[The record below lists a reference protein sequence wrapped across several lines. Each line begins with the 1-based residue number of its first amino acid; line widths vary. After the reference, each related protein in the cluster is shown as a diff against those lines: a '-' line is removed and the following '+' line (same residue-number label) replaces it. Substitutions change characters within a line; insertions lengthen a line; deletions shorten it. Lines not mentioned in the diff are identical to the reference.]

1 MIRVENVTITYDELV
16 AVRDLSLEV
25 GKGSIFG
32 LVGPNGAGKTS
43 LIRALAGLLAP
54 AGGRCL
60 IDGVDVGEDPAAVHR
75 LIGYMPDFYGVYDHL
90 LVREYVRFFGE
101 TYGLTDGRLRA
112 RTDEVLAL
120 TRLTEKADTA
130 VGGLSRGMKQR
141 LCFARCL
148 VHEPK
153 VLLLDEPASGIDP
166 GGRYELRKL
175 IAHLGATGTTV
186 FVSSHILPE
195 LADVCDSV
203 GIMERGELR
212 ACGSVEEIA
221 ALAGAARV
229 ATITVLDG
237 QAERAR
243 ELLAGFEPVG
253 EVTVRDDALEVRLT
267 DSNDAFADMLALLV
281 GQGIRIGGVTE
292 QKSDLEQLYL
302 KLTRGELA

>member
-1 MIRVENVTITYDELV
+1 
-16 AVRDLSLEV
+16 
-25 GKGSIFG
+25 
-32 LVGPNGAGKTS
+32 
-43 LIRALAGLLAP
+43 
-54 AGGRCL
+54 
-60 IDGVDVGEDPAAVHR
+60 
-75 LIGYMPDFYGVYDHL
+75 
-90 LVREYVRFFGE
+90 
-101 TYGLTDGRLRA
+101 
-112 RTDEVLAL
+112 
-120 TRLTEKADTA
+120 
-130 VGGLSRGMKQR
+130 MKQR
-141 LCFARCL
+141 LCLARSL

-175 IAHLGATGTTV
+175 IAHLGAAGTTV

-221 ALAGAARV
+221 ARAGAARV
-229 ATITVLDG
+229 ATITVLGG

-243 ELLAGFEPVG
+243 DLLADFPSIHEAA
-253 EVTVRDDALEVRLT
+253 VRDDAVEVRLT
-267 DSNDAFADMLALLV
+267 DSDDAFADMLALLV